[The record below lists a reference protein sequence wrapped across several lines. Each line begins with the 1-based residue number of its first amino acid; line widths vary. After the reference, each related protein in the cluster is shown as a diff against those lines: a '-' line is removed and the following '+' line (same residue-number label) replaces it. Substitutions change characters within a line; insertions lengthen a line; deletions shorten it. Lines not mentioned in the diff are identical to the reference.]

1 MEEDKTLLKAQ
12 LVLVYYKNKNIL
24 DRYTSAI
31 ERLVIDNDC
40 LDILEN
46 PNEMLYITPLKKIKS
61 KED

>member
-1 MEEDKTLLKAQ
+1 MEEEKSLLQAK
-12 LVLVYYKNKNIL
+12 LYLEYYKNKNIL
-24 DRYTSAI
+24 DRYTSVI